1 MWRKL
6 VVNYAVDQNQHAAN
20 NITTTR
26 CTYKSVQ
33 NDGMS
38 RPTLKGA
45 RLFTII
51 AFGDNEGYDNRVSLS
66 LPAEDV

>member
-6 VVNYAVDQNQHAAN
+6 VVNYVVDQNQHAAN

-26 CTYKSVQ
+26 CKSVQ

-38 RPTLKGA
+38 RPALRGA
-45 RLFTII
+45 SLITII
-51 AFGDNEGYDNRVSLS
+51 AFGDNEGYDNR
-66 LPAEDV
+66 A